1 MATACASTALR
12 RAPWDK
18 LRGKEGT
25 RTLGGLNSFFLP
37 WLRLWSRAVV
47 GHRHGGH
54 VVSAF
59 VLSSGVLFLSCIFPG
74 EMLDRAL

>member
-1 MATACASTALR
+1 M
-12 RAPWDK
+12 
-18 LRGKEGT
+18 
-25 RTLGGLNSFFLP
+25 GGL
-37 WLRLWSRAVV
+37 
-47 GHRHGGH
+47 